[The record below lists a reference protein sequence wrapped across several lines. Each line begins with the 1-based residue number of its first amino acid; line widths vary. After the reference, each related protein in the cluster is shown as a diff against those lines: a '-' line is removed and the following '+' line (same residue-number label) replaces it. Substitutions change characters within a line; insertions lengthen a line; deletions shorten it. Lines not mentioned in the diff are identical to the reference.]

1 MWMKNN
7 YKFTFHILMH
17 ISNQIIAK
25 GKNHYTLNVPPL
37 QNNDETFSAQ
47 NNAMSFGMSLWQL
60 PQYLCHP

>member
-1 MWMKNN
+1 
-7 YKFTFHILMH
+7 MH